1 MISLAFKGLLLAIV
15 LALLAACA
23 PQGQEEALRK
33 AQDLLT
39 SGRAEESRIAFQE
52 FIQTFPDSKD
62 LPWALFGLASA
73 DHLRLGRFTSAVTIY
88 QRLVILFPNH
98 ETAPLALERLSGIYL
113 TNLKDYPAAIRILTR
128 LRDEYGRKN
137 GRWDHYQD
145 RISWACF
152 MMDDYPAA
160 RQACQRLMEESPDSP
175 LAEQA
180 CLRLADS
187 YYVQDMIPQAL
198 AAYQETLARFP
209 EGRFTDRV
217 KFRTA
222 NCLEETGSLAEAQQV
237 YLEILES
244 YDNPE
249 AVRIR
254 LAGVEKRLKEGA
266 R

>member
-1 MISLAFKGLLLAIV
+1 LARRGLLLTFV
-15 LALLAACA
+15 LVLLAACA
-23 PQGQEEALRK
+23 PQGQEEALRE
-33 AQDLLT
+33 AQDLLA
-39 SGRAEESRIAFQE
+39 SGQPAEARVAFQE
-52 FIQTFPDSKD
+52 FIQTYPDSKN

-73 DHLRLGRFTSAVTIY
+73 DHLRLDRYASALAIY
-88 QRLVILFPNH
+88 HRLILLFPTH
-98 ETAPLALERLSGIYL
+98 ETAPLTLERLAGIYL
-113 TNLKDYPAAIRILTR
+113 SNLKDYPAAIRILTR
-128 LRDEYGRKN
+128 LRDEYGRN
-137 GRWDHYQD
+137 DNRWDEYQD

-160 RQACQRLMEESPDSP
+160 RQACSRLIEESPDSP

-180 CLRLADS
+180 YLRLADS

-198 AAYQETLARFP
+198 TAYQEALARFP
-209 EGRFTDRV
+209 GGRFKDRI

-222 NCLEETGSLAEAQQV
+222 NCLEETGQLTEARRV

-254 LAGVEKRLKEGA
+254 LAGVEKRLKEGV